1 MDNSVWHE
9 ASDLEQETLL
19 AENEHFAINLE
30 EKQLEESPDGNG
42 HIKRVQFSVFK
53 QWVASKHDEQKQFD
67 KLSGT
72 DHKYYY

>member
-1 MDNSVWHE
+1 MDNWVWHE

-42 HIKRVQFSVFK
+42 HIKRIQFSVFK

>member
-1 MDNSVWHE
+1 MDNWVWHE

-53 QWVASKHDEQKQFD
+53 Q
-67 KLSGT
+67 
-72 DHKYYY
+72 